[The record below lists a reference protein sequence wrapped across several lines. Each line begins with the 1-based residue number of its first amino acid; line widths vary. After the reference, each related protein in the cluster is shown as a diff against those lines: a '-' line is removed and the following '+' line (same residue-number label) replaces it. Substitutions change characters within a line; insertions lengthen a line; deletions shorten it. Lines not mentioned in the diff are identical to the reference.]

1 MEDFVER
8 ITHWSPEMEI
18 DTVPDSVLQSYWE
31 RHSVINMVE
40 NLPAEDLQAVRW
52 YIDCGDDDFLLQRN
66 ALVNIAL
73 HEREIPHEFRVR
85 RRSYL
90 DLLARIVARGAAV
103 RLRRVPP
110 ILRCDGE
117 RGNYLT
123 EWGRKGS
130 GAGEFDFGTGADLGQ
145 GDVQCN
151 PRPLYGT

>member
-73 HEREIPHEFRVR
+73 HEREIPHEFRV
-85 RRSYL
+85 
-90 DLLARIVARGAAV
+90 
-103 RLRRVPP
+103 
-110 ILRCDGE
+110 CDGGHTWTYWRE
-117 RGNYLT
+117 SLPEVLRFV
-123 EWGRKGS
+123 S
-130 GAGEFDFGTGADLGQ
+130 DAFH
-145 GDVQCN
+145 
-151 PRPLYGT
+151 LY